1 MTEYLL
7 NSLKDLEKF
16 KEEESVVITDI
27 DGTISEIGPEPKN
40 ATITSE
46 MRNVLL
52 NLSSKYKYIGVLTG
66 RDINDAIDI
75 IKLEKI
81 VYMGNH
87 GLQQIKNGEIITDPR
102 VKSYIPIIK
111 EISRELHHKFK
122 NSKGISFNYKKLS
135 LTIHYN
141 NCNSKNKTKK
151 ELLNTIYNL
160 KKGKLVKIIE
170 GKDLL
175 EIRPP
180 VGYDK
185 GSVLHKFILENNIKK
200 IIYLGDDINDISAF
214 RKLKE
219 LNEKNEVKGISIA
232 VNTIETPEEVKKSA
246 NVYVENVEET
256 YNFLEWLS
264 DNNDTYSN

>member
-1 MTEYLL
+1 MAKYLL
-7 NSLKDLEKF
+7 NSLKYLEKF
-16 KEEESVVITDI
+16 KEEDSVVITDI

-40 ATITSE
+40 ATITPE
-46 MRNVLL
+46 MRNLL
-52 NLSSKYKYIGVLTG
+52 LDLSSKYKYIGVLTG

-87 GLQQIKNGEIITDPR
+87 GLQQIKNGKIITDPR
-102 VKSYIPIIK
+102 IESYIPIIK
-111 EISRELHHKFK
+111 EISRELHQRFE
-122 NSKGISFNYKKLS
+122 NITGISFNYKKLS
-135 LTIHYN
+135 LTVHYN
-141 NCNSKNKTKK
+141 NCNSKNKAKK

-170 GKDLL
+170 GRELL

-185 GSVLHKFILENNIKK
+185 GSVLHEFISENHIKK
-200 IIYLGDDINDISAF
+200 IIYIGDDINDISAF

-219 LNEKNEVKGISIA
+219 LSEKNEVKGISIA
-232 VNTIETPEEVKKSA
+232 VNSIGTPEEVKESA
-246 NVYVENVEET
+246 NFYVENVKET

-264 DNNDTYSN
+264 DHNDTHSN